1 MYYSFLMT
9 TLIFGIDL
17 TRILRLRQQKF
28 GGYQRE
34 QEQNK
39 GIKGKIANL
48 PFSLTNLFPPKGR
61 QASQR
66 SPGVTRLDRHKT
78 IQCSRCHLRSLHR
91 TSHHL
96 PFLALTLVL
105 SHDDTRFRAV
115 ARREEMISHRL
126 FRRSNGLYQSL
137 P

>member
-1 MYYSFLMT
+1 MT
-9 TLIFGIDL
+9 TLIFGIENK
-17 TRILRLRQQKF
+17 TYFKIETTKVCETVI
-28 GGYQRE
+28 RE
-34 QEQNK
+34 SKNK
-39 GIKGKIANL
+39 KGKGKMQICQI
-48 PFSLTNLFPPKGR
+48 PKFSNHLFPPKGR
-61 QASQR
+61 HQALHF
-66 SPGVTRLDRHKT
+66 PRLDRHKT

-96 PFLALTLVL
+96 LFLALTLVL
-105 SHDDTRFRAV
+105 SHDDTRFQAV

>member
-28 GGYQRE
+28 GYQRE
-34 QEQNK
+34 QEQKK

-48 PFSLTNLFPPKGR
+48 PNSLTNLFPPKGR
-61 QASQR
+61 P
-66 SPGVTRLDRHKT
+66 PGVTRLDRHKT